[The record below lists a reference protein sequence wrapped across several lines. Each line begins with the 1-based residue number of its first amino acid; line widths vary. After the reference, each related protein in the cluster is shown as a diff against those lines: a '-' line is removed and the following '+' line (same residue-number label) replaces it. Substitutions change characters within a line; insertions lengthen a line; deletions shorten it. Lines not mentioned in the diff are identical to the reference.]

1 MIQTNSTSG
10 QSIWTAGY
18 VIGQIPF
25 NLLLTRVSPRW
36 AIPALELLW
45 GIGTIAAASLKDYHA
60 LYALRFFIGFLE

>member
-1 MIQTNSTSG
+1 M
-10 QSIWTAGY
+10 
-18 VIGQIPF
+18 IGQIPF